1 MFKVGQEVT
10 VISDKGVAYGGQIL
24 ACATGDDGQKA
35 YKIAM
40 DGAGM
45 GQLGQWHKSADV
57 FIIEN
62 QDTAAQGEET
72 ISIDDLRRR

>member
-10 VISDKGVAYGGQIL
+10 IISDKGVGYTGYVL

-35 YKIAM
+35 YKIAV

-45 GQLGQWHKSADV
+45 GQLGQWHKAADV
-57 FIIEN
+57 FVIDPQEP
-62 QDTAAQGEET
+62 AAQTDET
-72 ISIDDLRRR
+72 ISLDDLRRR